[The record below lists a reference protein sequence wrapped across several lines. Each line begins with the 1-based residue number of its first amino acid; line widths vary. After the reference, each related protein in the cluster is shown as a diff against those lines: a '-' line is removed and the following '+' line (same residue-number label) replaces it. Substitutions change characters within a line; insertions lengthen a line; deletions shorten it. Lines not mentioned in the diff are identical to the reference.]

1 MDGYCN
7 LILYELLTF
16 PHQIANNF
24 DNNHSIDIINLYRS
38 SGQLLEVLSLVIL
51 PTSLFRKKRFFGFLY
66 GRRIC
71 E

>member
-24 DNNHSIDIINLYRS
+24 DNNHLIDTINFYRS
-38 SGQLLEVLSLVIL
+38 SGQLLEVMSLVIL
-51 PTSLFRKKRFFGFLY
+51 PTVLISQKRGFEFFVW
-66 GRRIC
+66 
-71 E
+71 